1 MAKFTLDTSGAVC
14 APHKNAA
21 GQTFV
26 STLWSDLSPFAQGYV
41 EAMFAELFETSRR
54 YNARADRPRCV
65 SVFSDLAPSTLAAI
79 LKDCGAAT
87 GRYLGVMPGH
97 PEVLLGAYFWHDRRA
112 GNHAEFPP
120 LTLTLRDD
128 GKVYMEP
135 RA

>member
-41 EAMFAELFETSRR
+41 EAMFAGG
-54 YNARADRPRCV
+54 V
-65 SVFSDLAPSTLAAI
+65 SIRGYGGLMRVLQPKAKRVGFSDLAPSTLAAI
-79 LKDCGAAT
+79 LKDCAARQAQHAPDIT
-87 GRYLGVMPGH
+87 RAIVGRMFWNHRQRGVVG
-97 PEVLLGAYFWHDRRA
+97 
-112 GNHAEFPP
+112 AEFPP
-120 LTLTLRDD
+120 LTAYLGDD
-128 GKVYMEP
+128 GKVYLEP